1 MTHFEVKFSEEFV
14 EDSQDEKS
22 FNLPE
27 ISFKLMLLNKIV
39 K

>member
-1 MTHFEVKFSEEFV
+1 MTHFEVKFSEEFE
-14 EDSQDEKS
+14 EDSQDKKS

-27 ISFKLMLLNKIV
+27 ISFKSTLNKIV